1 MYSPP
6 LYRNGDIRVAIDAM
20 LYGDPAGP
28 KPPDRPFPPFQ
39 EPVFITRDA
48 GKKTGQTA
56 FKGCECTINPLPFG
70 KLRYGGRIMV
80 SLLLWIP
87 YAALAGVILYFFV
100 YKRSK
105 FKNRAGA
112 GAFFFENDCL
122 VLNTGVRQSDKP
134 CPAVFICG

>member
-1 MYSPP
+1 
-6 LYRNGDIRVAIDAM
+6 
-20 LYGDPAGP
+20 
-28 KPPDRPFPPFQ
+28 
-39 EPVFITRDA
+39 
-48 GKKTGQTA
+48 
-56 FKGCECTINPLPFG
+56 
-70 KLRYGGRIMV
+70 MV

-122 VLNTGVRQSDKP
+122 VLNTGVPYPVPFDEIERVELHYRQWELERRWSYSLWVWVVRKNGKTKRVYYKGYRTAKLALPTDMK
-134 CPAVFICG
+134 AALEEHGLRVLMVER